1 MKFYFSGHTTFANRG
16 CEALIRS
23 TIGLLRSRVPDARFI
38 VPSDAIEL
46 DRSRWPEAESLG
58 VEFVETDPFPAN
70 IKWWNRLARVVPPVE
85 RMLVP
90 HFRAPETRERMASCD
105 AMIMS
110 GGDVISLDYGAAS
123 LYSWTGQAEQAM
135 NMGLPVALW
144 AASVGPFA
152 KSPHVEAFA
161 KQHLARY
168 RSISVRESRTQ
179 AYLAGLQIEADWWP
193 IQHHLASRSIRRFAA
208 LARGCRG
215 CAGTKREPAGAQ
227 VPADEES
234 RRQLDNEVVRFVEQ
248 VTAQTQLGVLLIPHV
263 GRAGDAPGNND
274 HLYMQSLLR
283 ACQVESNRVQL
294 APPTLNTA
302 QTKHLISNCRFFIGA
317 RTHATIAA
325 LSGGVPTTSIAY
337 SVKAKGINL
346 DLFGHDE
353 HVLETPDVAEASL
366 SRHLALLRERESF
379 LRRQLAQSI
388 PLVKERALAAADHL
402 LAALGHAVLL
412 TENRDSAP

>member
-1 MKFYFSGHTTFANRG
+1 
-16 CEALIRS
+16 
-23 TIGLLRSRVPDARFI
+23 
-38 VPSDAIEL
+38 
-46 DRSRWPEAESLG
+46 
-58 VEFVETDPFPAN
+58 
-70 IKWWNRLARVVPPVE
+70 
-85 RMLVP
+85 
-90 HFRAPETRERMASCD
+90 
-105 AMIMS
+105 MS

-179 AYLAGLQIEADWWP
+179 AYLAGLQIEAKLVADP
-193 IQHHLASRSIRRFAA
+193 AFTLLPEAFGDSQL
-208 LARGCRG
+208 L
-215 CAGTKREPAGAQ
+215 PAGAEG
-227 VPADEES
+227 VLGLNVSPLVRKYRPTEES

-353 HVLETPDVAEASL
+353 HVLETPDVTEASL

-412 TENRDSAP
+412 TEIVTRHRRPGPAPRRLAAGNSEVLPCRQ